1 MEVDLTFRS
10 RRSNVLARHG
20 MVATSQPLAALA
32 GLDILRAGGTAA
44 DAAVATAA
52 MLCVVEPTSTG
63 IGGDAFALYY
73 EARTGRVYALN
84 GSGRAAAHASIDAL
98 RAEGYTRMPTFTG
111 HTVTVPGAV
120 AAWQDLLQRFGR
132 MSLADVLTPA
142 IRTAEE
148 GYPVS
153 EWIALG
159 WATQVPKLLRTA
171 AWKSGD
177 VSNGPPQPS
186 GHELLLDG
194 RAPRPGEI
202 VRLPTLAVTLR
213 GIAAEGAKYIYHGEF
228 ARRLCEH
235 VQRYGGWL
243 TPEDLAA
250 HTSTW
255 EEPLTV
261 QYRDITLHECPPNGQ
276 GLVAILALHILAG
289 FDLPALSEAD
299 RVHVMIEALRLA
311 FADAQTWV
319 ADPAH
324 RALPLATLLSP
335 EYITRRRAAIRFDR
349 ALPHVRSGVPL
360 AANQDTVYL
369 SVVDAE
375 GNACSFIQSLYMGMG
390 TGLVVPGTGVALHNR
405 GALFSL
411 DPHHPNA
418 LAPRKRPYHTI
429 IPALTTRNGTLHA
442 CFGVMGGHMQPQGHV
457 QMVVNL
463 VDLSMSPQQALDMPR
478 WMVAAHQ
485 GPVGAQE
492 PGGLVYIEEGWPFSL
507 LADLARRGHH
517 LAPMTGRGRAIFG
530 GGQIILRHPETGVL
544 IGGSD
549 PRKDGCAIGW

>member
-1 MEVDLTFRS
+1 MHVDVTFRS
-10 RRSNVLARHG
+10 RRSNVMARHG

-73 EARTGRVYALN
+73 EARTGKVHALN
-84 GSGRAAAHASIDAL
+84 GSGRAAAAASLEAL
-98 RAEGYTRMPTFTG
+98 RAQGYQQMPTFSG

-120 AAWQDLLQRFGR
+120 AAWEDLLHRFGR
-132 MSLADVLTPA
+132 MSLADVLQPA

-159 WATQVPKLLRTA
+159 WATQVPKLLRLPG
-171 AWKSGD
+171 WESGD
-177 VSNGPPQPS
+177 PDNGPPQPS
-186 GHELLLDG
+186 GQELLIDG

-202 VRLPTLAVTLR
+202 IRLPTLATTLR
-213 GIAAEGAKYIYHGEF
+213 GIAEEGAAYIYHGEF
-228 ARRLCEH
+228 AHRLCEH

-243 TPEDLAA
+243 TPDDLAN
-250 HTSTW
+250 HTSSW
-255 EEPLTV
+255 EEPITGY
-261 QYRDITLHECPPNGQ
+261 YRDVVLFECPPNGQ
-276 GLVAILALHILAG
+276 GLAAVLALHILAG
-289 FDLPALSEAD
+289 YDLAALTPAD
-299 RVHVMIEALRLA
+299 RVHVMIEAMRLA
-311 FADAQTWV
+311 FADAQQWI
-319 ADPAH
+319 ADPTHAQ
-324 RALPLATLLSP
+324 LPLSTLLS
-335 EYITRRRAAIRFDR
+335 EAYAAQRRALIRMDR
-349 ALPHVRSGVPL
+349 ALPHVTSGIPL
-360 AANQDTVYL
+360 ATSHDTVYL
-369 SVVDAE
+369 SVVDGE

-411 DPHHPNA
+411 DPAHPNA
-418 LAPRKRPYHTI
+418 LAPGKRPYHTI
-429 IPALTTRNGTLHA
+429 IPALTTREGALHA

-457 QMVVNL
+457 QVVVHL
-463 VDLSMSPQQALDMPR
+463 LDLGMSPQQALDMPR
-478 WMVAAHQ
+478 WMLAAQ
-485 GPVGAQE
+485 RGNVGAEE
-492 PGGLVYIEEGWPFSL
+492 PGGLVYMEEGWDWAL

-517 LAPMTGRGRAIFG
+517 LAPVTGRARAIFG
-530 GGQIILRHPETGVL
+530 GGQIIVRDPETGVL